1 MLWICEDVS
10 YRSVVVVSSLSMFKS
25 VKEGISFDKSGSLP
39 LPAPTGLS
47 SLGMSVSLYCFLFFL
62 SA

>member
-25 VKEGISFDKSGSLP
+25 VKEGIS
-39 LPAPTGLS
+39 
-47 SLGMSVSLYCFLFFL
+47 V
-62 SA
+62 